1 MQLTTFDL
9 SEIYRYLLNFTAKDE
24 TGEASF
30 FAYDEIAK
38 LIVQKDRGLIINPLK
53 LASGLPQPLQS
64 IISKKF
70 TFSVGLTEDSF
81 TTRARRQ
88 YLVNHILDRSDRR
101 NSALNIAA
109 SGKPAETVPAP
120 ATTSTQPPSSL
131 QITPWA
137 TTSAT
142 SSSDYPRQ
150 SISMLK
156 LFPLIIHNFLYIY
169 IPW

>member
-1 MQLTTFDL
+1 VPTKFHYKGRNRRSKFFRLWWDSQVNCSERLRSNYKPFEISIWPTSASPIRYFQ
-9 SEIYRYLLNFTAKDE
+9 EIYFLRWPHWR
-24 TGEASF
+24 
-30 FAYDEIAK
+30 
-38 LIVQKDRGLIINPLK
+38 LI
-53 LASGLPQPLQS
+53 
-64 IISKKF
+64 
-70 TFSVGLTEDSF
+70 F

-156 LFPLIIHNFLYIY
+156 LSPLVIHNFLYIY